1 MNAVFVDSSVW
12 IDHLRGTRTPAVR
25 RLGAL
30 LDALDPA
37 SEADDPAELLVGDLV
52 LAEVLRGID
61 DERQYAAVRAA
72 LLAFPQV
79 TLGGTET
86 ALAAAGHYRALR
98 RQGITVRK
106 LVDCL
111 IAAWCIARGVALL
124 HSDRDFGAFVERRG
138 LMVVAQDAR

>member
-1 MNAVFVDSSVW
+1 VNAVLVDSSVW
-12 IDHLRGTRTPAVR
+12 IDHLRGVRTPAVR

-30 LDALDPA
+30 LDDLDPA
-37 SEADDPAELLVGDLV
+37 SDADDPAELLVGDLV
-52 LAEVLRGID
+52 LAEVLRGIND
-61 DERQYAAVRAA
+61 DRQYAAVRAA

-98 RQGITVRK
+98 RQGVTVRK
-106 LVDCL
+106 VVDCL

-124 HSDRDFGAFVERRG
+124 HSDRDFDAFAAHRG
-138 LMVVAQDAR
+138 LLTLA